1 MDKIYMKKT
10 IYIGITGNRDISNK
24 QSTFIKKNIEDFL
37 KKSSENKNLEEI
49 IILTPLADGVDRI
62 IADVVLDSFSDM
74 KILVPLPF
82 SEEIYKNS
90 FGKGLKINN
99 ISQSESIREYEDLLE
114 KIKKHNKCDDIYI
127 NLEFDKENYLN
138 QNIDEQRKIR
148 NEQYYLLGEYLI
160 EKSDILIAVY
170 DKNREIKKG
179 STLEIV
185 NKFDNKKLS
194 NQKLHKIII

>member
-1 MDKIYMKKT
+1 MKKT
-10 IYIGITGNRDISNK
+10 IYIGITGNRDISNE
-24 QSTFIKKNIEDFL
+24 QSIFIKKSIDDFL
-37 KKSSENKNLEEI
+37 KKSLENKSFEEI

-62 IADVVLDSFSDM
+62 IADVVLDNFSDM
-74 KILVPLPF
+74 RILIPLPF
-82 SEEIYKNS
+82 SENLYKNT
-90 FGKGLKINN
+90 FGKGLKTNN
-99 ISQSESIREYEDLLE
+99 ISQENSIKEYEDILQ

-127 NLEFDKENYLN
+127 NLKFDKENYLN
-138 QNIDEQRKIR
+138 QNTDEQRKIR
-148 NEQYYLLGEYLI
+148 NEQYTLLGEYLI

>member
-1 MDKIYMKKT
+1 MKNE
-10 IYIGITGNRDISNK
+10 IYIGITGNRDISEK
-24 QSTFIKKNIEDFL
+24 QIIFIKERIEEFL
-37 KKSSENKNLEEI
+37 SNCQKDNEFVELI
-49 IILTPLADGVDRI
+49 VLTPLADGVDRI
-62 IADVVLDSFSDM
+62 IANSIIENFSNI

-82 SEEIYKNS
+82 SEYIYKNT

-99 ISQSESIREYEDLLE
+99 ISQAESIKEYENLLE
-114 KIKKHNKCDDIYI
+114 KIKKHNKCDDVYI
-127 NLEFDKENYLN
+127 NLKFEKENYLN
-138 QNIDEQRKIR
+138 QNIEEQRKIR
-148 NEQYYLLGEYLI
+148 NEQYALLGEYLI
-160 EKSDILIAVY
+160 EKSDNLIAVY

>member
-1 MDKIYMKKT
+1 MKKT
-10 IYIGITGNRDISNK
+10 IYIGITGNRDITNE
-24 QSTFIKKNIEDFL
+24 QSIFIKKSIDDFL
-37 KKSSENKNLEEI
+37 KKILVDKDFEEI
-49 IILTPLADGVDRI
+49 VVLTPLADGVDRI
-62 IADVVLDSFSDM
+62 IADVVLDNFSDM
-74 KILVPLPF
+74 RILIPLPF
-82 SEEIYKNS
+82 SENLYKNT

-99 ISQSESIREYEDLLE
+99 ISHESSIKDYEDLLE

-127 NLEFDKENYLN
+127 NLKFDKENYLN
-138 QNIDEQRKIR
+138 QNTDEQRKIR
-148 NEQYYLLGEYLI
+148 NEQYTLLGEYLI

>member
-1 MDKIYMKKT
+1 MKKT
-10 IYIGITGNRDISNK
+10 IYICITGNRDISNE
-24 QSTFIKKNIEDFL
+24 QSIFIKKNIEDFL
-37 KKSSENKNLEEI
+37 KKSLENKNLEEI

-62 IADVVLDSFSDM
+62 IADVVLDNFSDM

-82 SEEIYKNS
+82 GEEIYKNT

-99 ISQSESIREYEDLLE
+99 ISQAESIREYEDLLE

-127 NLEFDKENYLN
+127 NFEFDKENYLN
-138 QNIDEQRKIR
+138 QNIDKQRKIR
-148 NEQYYLLGEYLI
+148 NEQYALLGEYLI

-179 STLEIV
+179 GTIEIV
-185 NKFDNKKLS
+185 NKFNLKTSMNKKLFEI
-194 NQKLHKIII
+194 NI